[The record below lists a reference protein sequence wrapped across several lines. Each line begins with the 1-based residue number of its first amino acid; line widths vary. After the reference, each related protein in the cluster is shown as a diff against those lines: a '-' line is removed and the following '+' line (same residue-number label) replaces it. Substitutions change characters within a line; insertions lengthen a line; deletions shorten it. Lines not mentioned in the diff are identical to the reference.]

1 MPICIF
7 AATLSALHQEYG
19 ESPRLGNGELAR
31 REDPVISVVSD
42 TGERPVAAPASKQD
56 AQRESTL
63 SGPIVAAGKG
73 PEIVGENINKEK
85 QMESS
90 NMKR

>member
-1 MPICIF
+1 VPVCIF

-19 ESPRLGNGELAR
+19 ESPRLGNGELTR
-31 REDPVISVVSD
+31 REDPVTSVLSD
-42 TGERPVAAPASKQD
+42 TGERPVFAPASKQD
-56 AQRESTL
+56 AQRASTL
-63 SGPIVAAGKG
+63 SGPVAAAGKG
-73 PEIVGENINKEK
+73 AEIVGDNNSKEK

>member
-19 ESPRLGNGELAR
+19 ESPRLGNGELTR
-31 REDPVISVVSD
+31 REDPVTSD
-42 TGERPVAAPASKQD
+42 TGARPFFAPASKQD
-56 AQRESTL
+56 AERESTM
-63 SGPIVAAGKG
+63 SGPVAASGKG
-73 PEIVGENINKEK
+73 PELVEENISKEK

>member
-1 MPICIF
+1 MLICIF

-19 ESPRLGNGELAR
+19 ESPRLGNCEPTR
-31 REDPVISVVSD
+31 RENPVTSVVSD
-42 TGERPVAAPASKQD
+42 TRGRPVVAPASKQD
-56 AQRESTL
+56 AERESV
-63 SGPIVAAGKG
+63 SGPAAAGKG
-73 PEIVGENINKEK
+73 PDIVGENNSKEN